1 MNISNVQ
8 RVITELLLDACK
20 KCVSHLKQE
29 MKDKIYAFV
38 LYPSSGFRDFGLA
51 ISTKESLKKSDG
63 NEGLVFDED
72 LFKSLQNHP
81 DLLAMAQNYSTS
93 KDYFELT
100 ASEWDN
106 VSIYPELFESLND
119 YIYKHYD
126 RFYEEGLEPQQIS
139 DVFKNAIISVFKS
152 IEKAGLFNDNIFER
166 DVLKGVQ
173 FSDLSNPELIKS
185 VSAQVNSS
193 AWHKKLS
200 NNIEKMAK

>member
-1 MNISNVQ
+1 M
-8 RVITELLLDACK
+8 ITELLLDACK